1 MRLVKVVIVA
11 GAVVAAA
18 LGGALAREVWA
29 DQRADEGQPWA
40 AGRCYRVL
48 FLDPAQQQ
56 TLRVLEN
63 PVGAWVRVQ
72 SDPRSPRVP
81 GASPR
86 GRVWLNTA
94 TVFSV
99 EEVECSTVP
108 GN

>member
-1 MRLVKVVIVA
+1 MHLSKRLFLGVTLACAVTAGVVT
-11 GAVVAAA
+11 GA
-18 LGGALAREVWA
+18 VWA
-29 DQRADEGQPWA
+29 DQRGDEAQPWMF
-40 AGRCYRVL
+40 GKCYRVV

-63 PVGAWVRVQ
+63 PVGPWVRVQ
-72 SDPRSPRVP
+72 SEPRSPRLP

-94 TVFSV
+94 TVFAV
-99 EEVECSTVP
+99 EEVECSSFP

>member
-1 MRLVKVVIVA
+1 MGIAKRAIAAGLIGIVT
-11 GAVVAAA
+11 GGVAVS
-18 LGGALAREVWA
+18 VWA
-29 DQRADEGQPWA
+29 AQRADDGQPWT
-40 AGRCYRVL
+40 AGKCYRVL

-56 TLRVLEN
+56 TLRVLDS
-63 PVGAWVRVQ
+63 PVGPWVRVQ

-94 TVFSV
+94 TVFAV
-99 EEVECSTVP
+99 EEVECSSFP

>member
-1 MRLVKVVIVA
+1 MGLVKSGIIGCALMATAAAGALGRNAWAAQAVEERPWVA
-11 GAVVAAA
+11 G
-18 LGGALAREVWA
+18 E
-29 DQRADEGQPWA
+29 
-40 AGRCYRVL
+40 CYRVS

-63 PVGAWVRVQ
+63 PAGAWVRVQ

-94 TVFSV
+94 AVFAV
-99 EEVECSTVP
+99 AEIECSTIP
-108 GN
+108 GI

>member
-1 MRLVKVVIVA
+1 MRVSKRVL
-11 GAVVAAA
+11 
-18 LGGALAREVWA
+18 LGTALACVVMAGMLTRAVWA
-29 DQRADEGQPWA
+29 DQRGDEAQPWMV
-40 AGRCYRVL
+40 GKCYRVL

-63 PVGAWVRVQ
+63 PVGPWVRVQ

-94 TVFSV
+94 TVFAV
-99 EEVECSTVP
+99 EEVECSSFP
-108 GN
+108 GD